1 MGGYKRSGFKSPASR
16 VPEEEEVMLGV
27 ILFALPLG
35 RLFTSALADQPT
47 VVELFTSEGCSMSRV
62 ADALLSELA
71 GRPDVLA
78 LSLHVDYWDR
88 MGWKDPFATEAN
100 TRRQRDYNE
109 VLGRDSVYTPQMIV
123 DGRLEASGHRPR
135 SVGEAMA
142 ESREQPPARRLN
154 IAMEARDGKIGIGI
168 PRGPIPRGP
177 NGGEARVLLVRYQ
190 LARGK
195 SVKAGENRGQRLRHS
210 NVVREIA
217 DMGAWTGSART
228 LRVPMAPAG
237 YGTAVMVQEFDA
249 EGRPNAILGAARVE
263 RRLLGAG
270 VTPWE
275 AMTRLMRAAAR
286 RMTGGDGGAASL

>member
-1 MGGYKRSGFKSPASR
+1 
-16 VPEEEEVMLGV
+16 MLGV

-35 RLFTSALADQPT
+35 RLFNSALADQPT
-47 VVELFTSEGCSMSRV
+47 VVELFTSEGCSKSRV

-78 LSLHVDYWDR
+78 LSFHVTYWDR
-88 MGWKDPFATEAN
+88 MGWKDPFATENN

-109 VLGRDSVYTPQMIV
+109 ALGRGSVYTPQMIV
-123 DGRLEASGHRPR
+123 DGRFETAGDRPR
-135 SVGEAMA
+135 AVGEAMA
-142 ESREQPPARRLN
+142 ESLGQPQARRLN
-154 IAMEARDGKIGIGI
+154 IAVEAGKGTIGVGI

-177 NGGEARVLLVRYQ
+177 NGGEARVLMVRYQ
-190 LARGK
+190 LGRGK

-210 NVVREIA
+210 NLVREIV
-217 DMGAWTGSART
+217 DMGAWTGSARN

-237 YGTAVMVQEFDA
+237 YGVAILVQEFDA
-249 EGRPNAILGAARVE
+249 DGRPQAILGAARVE

-275 AMTRLMRAAAR
+275 ALVRTMRAAAR
-286 RMTGGDGGAASL
+286 WMTGGDGGAAPL

>member
-1 MGGYKRSGFKSPASR
+1 
-16 VPEEEEVMLGV
+16 MLGV

-142 ESREQPPARRLN
+142 ESRDQPSARRLN
-154 IAMEARDGKIGIGI
+154 IAMEARHGKIGIGI
-168 PRGPIPRGP
+168 PRGPTPRSAK
-177 NGGEARVLLVRYQ
+177 GGEARILLVRYE
-190 LARGK
+190 LRRGK

-210 NVVREIA
+210 NVVRELV
-217 DMGAWTGSART
+217 DMGPWNGSARM
-228 LRVPMAPAG
+228 LQVPMVPAG
-237 YGTAVMVQEFDA
+237 YGIAVLVQEFDA
-249 EGRPNAILGAARVE
+249 EGRPATILGAARVE
-263 RRLLGAG
+263 RRLLGVGAS
-270 VTPWE
+270 PWE
-275 AMTRLMRAAAR
+275 AMVRMMRAVAR
-286 RMTGGDGGAASL
+286 RVTGGDGAAPL